1 MNSVIA
7 NQIKELH
14 KQIMAINIQ
23 RIKAKRLNRISSA
36 SRLQDMQIH
45 LDAKIQELEAM
56 AQR

>member
-1 MNSVIA
+1 MNSAIA

-45 LDAKIQELEAM
+45 LDTKIQELEAM